1 MDEDCEGPVDSAPQ
15 DGNDSQQY
23 VPVSRLEESFESRSD
38 LALQSVDHFNFDSSV
53 QVRGGNYGRGCKW
66 SPDGLCLLTCSQDHK
81 LRLFEIP
88 PATGKADKSPSPEN
102 KSTSERLAPKTTLWN
117 LLPPFE
123 NGNLSS

>member
-1 MDEDCEGPVDSAPQ
+1 MGGKIMDEDCEGPEDSAPQ

-23 VPVSRLEESFESRSD
+23 VSVSRLEEFFESRSD
-38 LALQSVDHFNFDSSV
+38 LALQSVDHFSFDSSV

-88 PATGKADKSPSPEN
+88 PATGKAE
-102 KSTSERLAPKTTLWN
+102 
-117 LLPPFE
+117 
-123 NGNLSS
+123 